1 MECCKCHCRPCYEVN
16 RLPGVW
22 IEDIVQWCK
31 NYIVMKVVEYES
43 NPNGERP
50 FEVILVKNHK
60 YMYGENDTILWL
72 QQEDTVT
79 IDLSQMGEWF

>member
-1 MECCKCHCRPCYEVN
+1 
-16 RLPGVW
+16 
-22 IEDIVQWCK
+22 
-31 NYIVMKVVEYES
+31 MKVVEYES